1 MSLYN
6 LQTNPARKAGGI
18 GREKAKEMQVWTREE
33 YMKFSE
39 AIKSNF
45 DSFCA
50 FEVLY
55 WCGLRLGE
63 LLALTGKDIDFANKT
78 MTINKSYQ
86 RLGKKDYITEPK
98 TEKSNRVISLPD
110 FLCEELCKYLRRKR
124 RFNSNKR
131 IFTMSRNFL
140 HTEMDRGSSAAGIK
154 RIRIHDLRHSHVSLL
169 ISMGFSP
176 VDIAGRLGHESIDI
190 TLHYAH
196 MFPTRQT
203 EMAEQLNMV
212 NKGK

>member
-1 MSLYN
+1 
-6 LQTNPARKAGGI
+6 
-18 GREKAKEMQVWTREE
+18 
-33 YMKFSE
+33 MKFSE

-124 RFNSNKR
+124 RFNFSTQR
-131 IFTMSRNFL
+131 WIADHQLPALSVSEFTIC
-140 HTEMDRGSSAAGIK
+140 GI
-154 RIRIHDLRHSHVSLL
+154 LMYL
-169 ISMGFSP
+169 F
-176 VDIAGRLGHESIDI
+176 
-190 TLHYAH
+190 
-196 MFPTRQT
+196 
-203 EMAEQLNMV
+203 
-212 NKGK
+212 